1 MVFMTSR
8 RQAEQAGID
17 SESGRVDR
25 RGVGCRRFRSGDP
38 MRSSIRIALLLVA
51 CFASGGTRAQ
61 GLAANE
67 FRRVGSGF
75 TCVTVTKDFESGYLP
90 CLRIGPLYVGR
101 GEKDIEKLVGKP
113 WKVIRQDAAT
123 VIKVY
128 PIASKETERP
138 YWVITFTRGVA
149 AAIQVTGRNPSVA
162 YAFSSIRLGD
172 TKEKVLQ
179 VLGEPMASA
188 PIDQIKGT
196 VWSYPPWPFS
206 VELVDDVVY
215 SIRVTLPARPTTAP
229 PSPAS
234 R

>member
-1 MVFMTSR
+1 
-8 RQAEQAGID
+8 
-17 SESGRVDR
+17 
-25 RGVGCRRFRSGDP
+25 
-38 MRSSIRIALLLVA
+38 MRSSTRLALLLVA

-90 CLRIGPLYVGR
+90 CLRIGPLYVGQR
-101 GEKDIEKLVGKP
+101 EKDIEKLVGKP
-113 WKVIRQDAAT
+113 WKAIRQDAAT

-128 PIASKETERP
+128 SIASKETEKP

-149 AAIQVTGRNPSVA
+149 ATVQVTGRNPGVE
-162 YAFSSIRLGD
+162 YPFSSIKLGD
-172 TKEKVLQ
+172 PKEKVLQ

-188 PIDQIKGT
+188 PIDQSRGT
-196 VWSYPPWPFS
+196 VWAYPPWPFS
-206 VELVDDVVY
+206 VELVDDLVY
-215 SIRVTLPARPTTAP
+215 SIRVTSPQQTTTAP
-229 PSPAS
+229 PPAS